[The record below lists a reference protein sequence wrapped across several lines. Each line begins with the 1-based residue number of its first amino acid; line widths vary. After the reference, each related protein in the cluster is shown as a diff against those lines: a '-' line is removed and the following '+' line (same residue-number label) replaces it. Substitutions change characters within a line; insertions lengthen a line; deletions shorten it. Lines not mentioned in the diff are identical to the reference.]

1 MVASLPEEQTSFVG
15 RRADLARLGQALA
28 EHRLVTLT
36 GVGGVGKTRLALRAA
51 RGASTARSPERGT
64 GADVWWVELSTLMR
78 DRLLVSR
85 IADAVGLAD
94 HTLRMP
100 VDALCDWLADRR
112 GLLVLDSCE
121 HVVPS
126 CREVVARLL
135 AAAPGVSVLATSRRS
150 LGVRGECVL
159 AVEPLRL
166 AVAAAAGDVAAD
178 GGWASGPGPGGEA
191 EDPDALDLFTA
202 RAVECAPGAYAAAT
216 DWTDAAVRI
225 CHRLD
230 GVPLA
235 LELAA
240 AQLRRHTV
248 EELAEHLRHRR
259 TSLRREQDVPVEPAR
274 HRALRTTIG
283 WSHEL
288 CTPLARLLWA
298 RMSVLRGASDTAT
311 VQKVCVGGPLTESGV
326 IDALAELAE
335 QSVITR
341 RRGHWTMLDTVREY
355 GREWLRKLGEER
367 PGADRHAAHFLELA
381 RRADATWLSH
391 EQLSWY
397 GRVSSAHADLCAA
410 LDHLL
415 VTAPGRALEL
425 AGYVGFYWSC
435 CGHLH
440 EARDYLERGLL
451 EHAVAGPART
461 KALWALG
468 VVLLLQGEQEAAAQ
482 VASDCEQASA
492 HDIAPEGRLAAAY
505 LTGLTYLM
513 SGRPLVALHKAERA
527 IALTPAGAVARSPS
541 GMRCHLVR
549 VFALTALGALGDAE
563 ELAVEMREVCEEI
576 GETWTRS
583 YLDYQLALI
592 ALSRD
597 RAFEA
602 ARHARAM
609 LAGKR
614 LLGDRFGIALGLDL
628 LAAACAAQGQ
638 GEQAAFM
645 FGAGQGFW
653 RTVGHAQR
661 GTPELGPVREEAERR
676 ARTVLGAESYAL
688 ARQRGARDIESSLEA
703 ALGEWSTGDG

>member
-15 RRADLARLGQALA
+15 RRADLARLDQALT

-36 GVGGVGKTRLALRAA
+36 GVGGVGKSRLALRSA
-51 RGASTARSPERGT
+51 RRVSTATASGRGT
-64 GADVWWVELSTLMR
+64 AADVWWVELSPLMG

-85 IADAVGLAD
+85 IAGAVGLAD

-100 VDALCDWLADRR
+100 VEALCAWLADRE

-121 HVVPS
+121 HVVSS
-126 CREVVARLL
+126 CREVVTEVL
-135 AAAPGVSVLATSRRS
+135 AAAPGVRVLATSRRR
-150 LGVRGECVL
+150 LGVRGERVL
-159 AVEPLRL
+159 AVAPLRL
-166 AVAAAAGDVAAD
+166 AAADADSGDAAGD
-178 GGWASGPGPGGEA
+178 S
-191 EDPDALDLFTA
+191 DALDLFTA
-202 RAVECAPGAYAAAT
+202 RAVESAPGAYAAAV
-216 DWTDAAVRI
+216 DWTAAAARI
-225 CHRLD
+225 CARLD

-240 AQLRRHTV
+240 AQLRRHSV
-248 EELAEHLRHRR
+248 EEVAEQLRYRR
-259 TSLRREQDVPVEPAR
+259 ASLRSASGASVVPAR

-288 CTPLARLLWA
+288 STPLARLLWA
-298 RMSVLRGASDTAT
+298 RMSVLRGACDTAT
-311 VQKVCVGGPLTESGV
+311 VQKVCAGGPLTEDGV
-326 IDALAELAE
+326 GAALVELAE
-335 QSVITR
+335 QSVITWR
-341 RRGHWTMLDTVREY
+341 SGHWTMLDTVREY

-367 PGADRHAAHFLELA
+367 YAVDRHAAYFLALA
-381 RRADATWLSH
+381 RGADAAWLSR
-391 EQLSWY
+391 EQPAWY
-397 GRVSSAHADLCAA
+397 GRVSLAHADLCAA

-415 VTAPGRALEL
+415 VNAPERALEL
-425 AGYVGFYWSC
+425 AGCVGFYWSC

-451 EHAVAGPART
+451 EHADAGPVRT

-482 VASDCEQASA
+482 VARECEQASA
-492 HDIAPEGRLAAAY
+492 HDVVPEGRLAAAY
-505 LTGLTYLM
+505 LAGLTYLM

-527 IALTPAGAVARSPS
+527 IARTPAGVVARSPS

-563 ELAVEMREVCEEI
+563 ELAVEMRGVCEEM
-576 GETWTRS
+576 GESWTRS

-592 ALSRD
+592 ALSQD
-597 RAFEA
+597 RALDA

-614 LLGDRFGIALGLDL
+614 RLGDRFGIALGLDL

-638 GEQAAFM
+638 SERAAFM
-645 FGAGQGFW
+645 FGAGHAFW
-653 RTVGHAQR
+653 RTVGHPQR
-661 GTPELGPVREEAERR
+661 GTPELAPVREQAERTAR
-676 ARTVLGAESYAL
+676 AALGAESYAL
-688 ARQRGARDIESSLEA
+688 ARQRGAQDIESSLEA
-703 ALGEWSTGDG
+703 ALREG